1 MTVRTNGARLARNGG
16 KPNEHGN
23 ESARNP
29 PKAGSPRLLC
39 LFHSIMCQIKRNI
52 GEPFFFSVGCHGKAD
67 GFCFAD
73 GLEALI
79 LAIVFYRG
87 RHSANII
94 ILAQELHF
102 YEGTFNEFL
111 QLYERTYRRFYT
123 FMRLVAVRIH
133 TFLRELSI
141 KCTSQ

>member
-29 PKAGSPRLLC
+29 PQAGSPQLLC
-39 LFHSIMCQIKRNI
+39 LFHSFMCQIKRNI

-67 GFCFAD
+67 GFCVGICFVN
-73 GLEALI
+73 GFEALI

-94 ILAQELHF
+94 ILPQQLHF
-102 YEGTFNEFL
+102 YEGTFNKMY
-111 QLYERTYRRFYT
+111 Q
-123 FMRLVAVRIH
+123 
-133 TFLRELSI
+133 SI
-141 KCTSQ
+141 KVDKKMFFLNFLF